1 MLKISVKIL
10 RSNRGN
16 SMIEIIPVLAIF
28 ILLVNFSLGFF
39 GVIHSGIL
47 NSIAARNYAFETF
60 RNRASLRY
68 LRDTEDSQAD
78 FTYTRSQSRFHVVS
92 NERKPEGNSDIDF
105 VATRRSI
112 QFNLLAM
119 SEDIIPE
126 EKLGTQTD
134 HLGKVKTIAE
144 GARASDVGVDE
155 GVDPV
160 WIRSSYGICLTA
172 ACEN

>member
-1 MLKISVKIL
+1 MLKISAKIL
-10 RSNRGN
+10 KSNRGN

-60 RNRASLRY
+60 RNRAGLRY
-68 LRDTEDSQAD
+68 LRDIEDSEAT
-78 FTYTRSQSRFHVVS
+78 FTYTQNQGRFHAIT
-92 NERKPEGNSDIDF
+92 NERKTDGSSDTRFI
-105 VATRRSI
+105 ATRRSI

-119 SEDIIPE
+119 SEDITPDE
-126 EKLGTQTD
+126 RLGTPTD
-134 HLGKVKTIAE
+134 HNTKVKTIAE